1 MPYLKHPMTPETE
14 FIEEAARLAAS
25 GQPDLAILAAR
36 FVDLLRRA
44 GLGGMLAKD
53 RDPRSYTTR
62 PVRAVSVIARIDREQ
77 LAVSL
82 AGTKAQHAALHGPEC
97 QLVFTAGR
105 WPRSARTAA
114 TTAQL
119 ADLQAHVELAAALKA
134 QRAATRKPVA
144 A

>member
-1 MPYLKHPMTPETE
+1 MPYPKHPMTPETE

-82 AGTKAQHAALHGPEC
+82 AGTAAQHAALHGPDC
-97 QLVFTAGR
+97 QLVFTGR

-114 TTAQL
+114 AAAQL

-134 QRAATRKPVA
+134 QQAAARKPVA